1 MKSIL
6 FSRFDTF
13 TLIAG
18 DISGTADNN
27 TNVGF
32 INCGV
37 FATCETEIKG
47 LFKQKIILNLRQKV
61 LNQVFE
67 IILTHFFSYRRF
79 FLVTGDSSSSSPAPN
94 EDLSKI
100 SQ

>member
-6 FSRFDTF
+6 CSRFDTF

-37 FATCETEIKG
+37 FATC
-47 LFKQKIILNLRQKV
+47 RQK
-61 LNQVFE
+61 
-67 IILTHFFSYRRF
+67 
-79 FLVTGDSSSSSPAPN
+79 
-94 EDLSKI
+94 
-100 SQ
+100 